1 MQRKP
6 GAPPPAPVPARSPDS
21 TASKEFIIATN
32 QLRPQGVPLMKL
44 RARFLLPSTAY
55 QRKNETMAHC
65 NGQS

>member
-32 QLRPQGVPLMKL
+32 QLRPQGIPFMKK
-44 RARFLLPSTAY
+44 RRFRCRQLCASTKHHTSGLL
-55 QRKNETMAHC
+55 
-65 NGQS
+65 G